1 MKTRILILV
10 LGLVLS
16 FTLFSCKKEKP
27 QPPTIEEHVIK
38 EFSPSV
44 NDAVTLYDN
53 LPMLFKK
60 DSIYYYHYKYQK
72 RPFGEFEKGVRP
84 VGVFRGWR
92 KELNWNFFVFYLN
105 GKEGK
110 CYTILSCDKTKFVS
124 QTWLQEP
131 FNKQEIV
138 NTVER
143 YNRRKYNCYVDI
155 YVLYVLYNGYHFYP
169 LYYDKDIKVSH

>member
-1 MKTRILILV
+1 MALH
-10 LGLVLS
+10 LS
-16 FTLFSCKKEKP
+16 LEFGTLFSCKKEKP

-44 NDAVTLYDN
+44 NDTVTLYDN

-60 DSIYYYHYKYQK
+60 DSIYYYHYKYQEEYLREIK
-72 RPFGEFEKGVRP
+72 RGVRP

-92 KELNWNFFVFYLN
+92 KEFIRHYFVFHLS
-105 GKEGK
+105 GKDK
-110 CYTILSCDKTKFVS
+110 RYTILCFDENGHVT
-124 QTWLQEP
+124 QTWLEEP

-143 YNRRKYNCYVDI
+143 DNRRKYNYYVDI
-155 YVLYVLYNGYHFYP
+155 YVLYVLQNDFSFYP
-169 LYYDKDIKVSH
+169 LFHDEDIKIQH